1 MQVRDISWKLLDSL
15 RKQCDMPWVVF
26 GDFNEITHLD
36 EKLGWMER
44 DAGQMREFRECLKNY
59 GLTNLGFV
67 GQRYMWCN
75 GRLGEHRTLI
85 RLDRMVANEEWRV
98 LFLEAK
104 VHHVSMFASDHY
116 LLVLWLER
124 KVRSRSL
131 KRRFLFETIWSR
143 DERCMQVV
151 EEAWDPLR
159 VNPDFQIHD
168 RLRNC
173 QACLQRWNRE
183 VFENVNKVLKVRQEC
198 LQHLEAL
205 NMLHET
211 TNEIE
216 NLRKE
221 INEVLM

>member
-1 MQVRDISWKLLDSL
+1 
-15 RKQCDMPWVVF
+15 
-26 GDFNEITHLD
+26 
-36 EKLGWMER
+36 
-44 DAGQMREFRECLKNY
+44 
-59 GLTNLGFV
+59 
-67 GQRYMWCN
+67 
-75 GRLGEHRTLI
+75 
-85 RLDRMVANEEWRV
+85 
-98 LFLEAK
+98 
-104 VHHVSMFASDHY
+104 
-116 LLVLWLER
+116 
-124 KVRSRSL
+124 
-131 KRRFLFETIWSR
+131 
-143 DERCMQVV
+143 MQVV

-211 TNEIE
+211 TSEIE

-221 INEVLM
+221 INEVLT